1 VNQVFQLQKLERQTE
16 TLNFLVTINRLISYN
31 IFFPLDIRL
40 YQSHL
45 SLHFTKLDQKCR
57 LQNKKK
63 KRGKKPTEE
72 NARRLSLNKIIK
84 SFNKIEAIK

>member
-1 VNQVFQLQKLERQTE
+1 VNQVFQIQKLERQTE

-31 IFFPLDIRL
+31 IFFFPAQHKALPKP
-40 YQSHL
+40 
-45 SLHFTKLDQKCR
+45 HFTS
-57 LQNKKK
+57 LQSSIKNADYETK
-63 KRGKKPTEE
+63 KKPTEE